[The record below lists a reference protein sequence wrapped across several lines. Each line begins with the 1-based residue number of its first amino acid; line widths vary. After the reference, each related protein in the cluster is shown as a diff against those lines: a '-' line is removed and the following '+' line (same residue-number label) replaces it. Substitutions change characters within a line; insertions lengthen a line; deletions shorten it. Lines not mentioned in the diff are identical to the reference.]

1 MEAAEGGAW
10 GSSHLKVEGPVSWD
24 CGVFCSSRACLGHMA
39 VRLVCTGF
47 PAPSGPAYLSDYA
60 GLCCPTLFSLAS
72 QPALASHH
80 LHLFYSECGLWT
92 TGIDVTLELV
102 SRAESQVT
110 LRPNDQESIFLFLPF
125 RSHTDVHVKSVVFD
139 SVQPY
144 ALLCPWD
151 FPGKS
156 TGVGCHALLEEI
168 LPTQGSNLCLLHL
181 HWQVGSLPLASPG
194 KLLTCLQ
201 FILIAFPHLSVDRV
215 YLL

>member
-39 VRLVCTGF
+39 VRLMSVLVSLLLLVLLT
-47 PAPSGPAYLSDYA
+47 SLT